1 MTFSE
6 SQDQS
11 EDLLDQPPRTG
22 ANAWPASFALAAAIG
37 GLSAAVIA
45 IGIVAAIVKA
55 LGGDVDGAP
64 FTIVAT
70 IIQGV
75 TFLLTALA
83 LARSRGPLR
92 APDFGLQA
100 IRVKRAAWVT
110 LGVGA
115 TYYAL
120 LVLYS
125 SLVHLEPDSTPTK
138 LGANNGD
145 AGIAGL
151 VIAAVLIAPFV
162 EEIFFRGM
170 IFRSLRN
177 GVGVV
182 AAAVLSGLFFGMLH
196 WDFATVERLLQVIP
210 LIAFGIALALLYAWS
225 GSLWGSIVLHGTNN
239 ALASGV
245 VASNRG
251 SELGVA
257 LTVLAWLTVTGGC
270 FKMATRRL
278 AESSP
283 TRGNDSAA
291 EKSEPTADLTGD

>member
-1 MTFSE
+1 MTVSE
-6 SQDQS
+6 QLDQS

-22 ANAWPASFALAAAIG
+22 ANAWPTSFALAAAIG
-37 GLSAAVIA
+37 GLSAAVVA
-45 IGIVAAIVKA
+45 IGIVAAMIEA
-55 LGGDVDGAP
+55 LGGDVDGPP

-75 TFLLTALA
+75 AFLLTALA

-100 IRVKRAAWVT
+100 IRLKRAAWLT

-125 SLVHLEPDSTPTK
+125 SSVQLEPDSTPTK
-138 LGANNGD
+138 LGADNGD

-151 VIAAVLIAPFV
+151 VIAAVLIAPVV

-177 GVGVV
+177 GVGVTV
-182 AAAVLSGLFFGMLH
+182 AAVISGLFFGMLH

-210 LIAFGIALALLYAWS
+210 LIVFGIALALLYAWS
-225 GSLWGSIVLHGTNN
+225 GSLWGPIVLHGTNN

-245 VASNRG
+245 VASKRG

-270 FKMATRRL
+270 FKLATRHRVDPSL
-278 AESSP
+278 A
-283 TRGNDSAA
+283 GGKDLAA
-291 EKSEPTADLTGD
+291 EKSEPTVEPTGD